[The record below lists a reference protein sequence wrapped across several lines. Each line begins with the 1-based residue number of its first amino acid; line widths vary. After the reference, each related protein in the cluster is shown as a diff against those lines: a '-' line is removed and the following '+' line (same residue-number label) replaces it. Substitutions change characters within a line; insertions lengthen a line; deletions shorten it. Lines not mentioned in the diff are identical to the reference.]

1 MDNYNM
7 NSVSRTPVIPADVS
21 LPSSAPASHSNSLK
35 ALFEAA
41 PSELVSA
48 SSSDHLTKYSPV
60 SNIVLSSPSS
70 NSVVSSSLSSGQSSS
85 SPAESPLKKTSPV
98 VSTRGKNN
106 SMSGKLR
113 VINQGI
119 HSENIQSP
127 SCMEKSRR
135 RLGHV
140 RVGHQNI
147 GQDKSET
154 DHGDDTTGD
163 VDTSCGGNEVGS
175 QFQESQDLISQEEE
189 EEDSLKLVLEDS
201 SDDIGD

>member
-1 MDNYNM
+1 
-7 NSVSRTPVIPADVS
+7 
-21 LPSSAPASHSNSLK
+21 
-35 ALFEAA
+35 
-41 PSELVSA
+41 
-48 SSSDHLTKYSPV
+48 
-60 SNIVLSSPSS
+60 
-70 NSVVSSSLSSGQSSS
+70 
-85 SPAESPLKKTSPV
+85 
-98 VSTRGKNN
+98 
-106 SMSGKLR
+106 
-113 VINQGI
+113 
-119 HSENIQSP
+119 
-127 SCMEKSRR
+127 MEKSRR